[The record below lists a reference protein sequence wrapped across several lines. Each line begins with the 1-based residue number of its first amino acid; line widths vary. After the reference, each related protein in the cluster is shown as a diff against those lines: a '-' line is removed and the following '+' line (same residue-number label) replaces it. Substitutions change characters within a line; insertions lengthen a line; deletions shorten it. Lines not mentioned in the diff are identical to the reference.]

1 MIYEVIYVML
11 DENLIVHRKMTQKEL
26 AILLQTETIELI
38 SVNENKPTYRRKK
51 KVK

>member
-11 DENLIVHRKMTQKEL
+11 KDNLTVHRKMTQKEL
-26 AILLQTETIELI
+26 AILLQNETIELV
-38 SVNENKPTYRRKK
+38 SVNENKPAYRRTK